1 MADTVTGARASTRS
15 LALAVGIGGLAGAV
29 LCTGMVWQTSSAMFT
44 GSTGTSGTWAAGSV
58 AVTDDDAGRA
68 VFDSTQDGLLT
79 AYQTLT
85 RCIKVTYT
93 GSIVSGTQVRLYAA
107 ASGALAGQLNLTVDE
122 GTGGAFGDCTGF
134 TATTAGLY
142 SGTLA
147 GFATSASSFATG
159 VTHWAP
165 SVTPETC
172 SYRFTVTVPNTNAA
186 QNGTATGSFTW
197 EARS

>member
-1 MADTVTGARASTRS
+1 
-15 LALAVGIGGLAGAV
+15 
-29 LCTGMVWQTSSAMFT
+29 MFT

-58 AVTDDDAGRA
+58 TVTDDDAGRA
-68 VFDSTQDGLLT
+68 VFDSSQDGLLT

-93 GSIVSGTQVRLYAA
+93 GSIVSGTQVRLYASA
-107 ASGALAGQLNLTVDE
+107 TGALAGQLSLTVDE

-147 GFATSASSFATG
+147 GFATGASSFATG
-159 VTHWAP
+159 VTNWAP
-165 SVTPETC
+165 STTPQSRT
-172 SYRFTVTVPNTNAA
+172 YRFTVTVPNSNAA
-186 QNGTATGSFTW
+186 QNGSATGSFTW